1 MIRAGLRQGSILEME
16 DGGLITKVQIVLD
29 MGNKWNV
36 KVLEHHTASE
46 NGTFRAVNKKDL
58 KVQRVLIY

>member
-29 MGNKWNV
+29 MGDEWNV
-36 KVLEHHTASE
+36 QVLEHHTASE
-46 NGTFRAVNKKDL
+46 NGTFRTVNKKDL
-58 KVQRVLIY
+58 KVQRVFIY